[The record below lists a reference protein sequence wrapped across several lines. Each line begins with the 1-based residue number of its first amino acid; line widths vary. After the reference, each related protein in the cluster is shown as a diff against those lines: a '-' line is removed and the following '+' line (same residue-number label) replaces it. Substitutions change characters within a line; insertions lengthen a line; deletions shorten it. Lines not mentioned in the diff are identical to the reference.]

1 MQNVRGDILHWGI
14 IYPPTPDLNVAA
26 IFGPGPNMAEIFG
39 PGADIV
45 SHGGTENVAA
55 TFRPV
60 EPNMAAVFGPD
71 HIWLQ

>member
-1 MQNVRGDILHWGI
+1 M
-14 IYPPTPDLNVAA
+14 AE